1 MAQFKAD
8 IQGSRGSVSRLGGKT
23 SGITGHIR
31 GWESGIRIEGHHDE
45 DLGDIFMVYQTSG
58 SGFKA
63 KDVLVGKLISG
74 SFQSME
80 NT

>member
-8 IQGSRGSVSRLGGKT
+8 IKGSRGSVSRLGGKA

>member
-8 IQGSRGSVSRLGGKT
+8 IKGSRGSVSRLGGKA

-45 DLGDIFMVYQTSG
+45 DLGDIFMIYQTSG

-63 KDVLVGKLISG
+63 KDILIGKLISG

>member
-8 IQGSRGSVSRLGGKT
+8 IKGSRGSVSRLGGKT

-45 DLGDIFMVYQTSG
+45 HLGDIFMIYQTGG

>member
-8 IQGSRGSVSRLGGKT
+8 IKGSRGSVSRLGGKT

-58 SGFKA
+58 SGFRA

>member
-31 GWESGIRIEGHHDE
+31 GWESGIRIEGHNDE
-45 DLGDIFMVYQTSG
+45 DLGDIFMIYQTSG
-58 SGFKA
+58 SGFKS
-63 KDVLVGKLISG
+63 KDILIGKLISG

>member
-31 GWESGIRIEGHHDE
+31 GWESGIKIEGHHDE

>member
-8 IQGSRGSVSRLGGKT
+8 IKGGRGSVSRLGGKT

-45 DLGDIFMVYQTSG
+45 HLGDIFMIYQTSG

>member
-8 IQGSRGSVSRLGGKT
+8 IKGSRGSVSRLGGKT

-45 DLGDIFMVYQTSG
+45 DLGDIFMIYQTGG

>member
-45 DLGDIFMVYQTSG
+45 DLGDIFMIYQTSG
-58 SGFKA
+58 SGFKS
-63 KDVLVGKLISG
+63 KDILIGKLISG

>member
-45 DLGDIFMVYQTSG
+45 HLGDIFMIYQTSG
-58 SGFKA
+58 SGFRA
-63 KDVLVGKLISG
+63 KDILVGKLISG

>member
-8 IQGSRGSVSRLGGKT
+8 IKGSRGSVSRLGGKT

-31 GWESGIRIEGHHDE
+31 GWESGIRVEGHNDE
-45 DLGDIFMVYQTSG
+45 DLADIFMIYQTSG
-58 SGFKA
+58 SGFKT
-63 KDVLVGKLISG
+63 KDILIGKLISG

>member
-8 IQGSRGSVSRLGGKT
+8 IKGSRGSVSRLGGKT

-45 DLGDIFMVYQTSG
+45 DLGDIFMIYQTSG

-63 KDVLVGKLISG
+63 RDILIGKLISG

>member
-8 IQGSRGSVSRLGGKT
+8 IKGSRGSVSRLGGKT

-45 DLGDIFMVYQTSG
+45 DLGDIFMIYQTSG
-58 SGFKA
+58 SGFKS
-63 KDVLVGKLISG
+63 KDILIGKLISG

>member
-8 IQGSRGSVSRLGGKT
+8 IKGSRGSVSRLGGKT

-31 GWESGIRIEGHHDE
+31 GWESGIRVEGHNDE
-45 DLGDIFMVYQTSG
+45 ALGDIFMIYQTSG
-58 SGFKA
+58 SGFKS
-63 KDVLVGKLISG
+63 KDILIGKLISG

>member
-8 IQGSRGSVSRLGGKT
+8 IKGSRGSVSRLGGKT

-31 GWESGIRIEGHHDE
+31 GWESGIKVEGHHDE
-45 DLGDIFMVYQTSG
+45 HLGDVFLVWQTSG
-58 SGFKA
+58 SGFKG
-63 KDVLVGKLISG
+63 KNTLLGKLVGE
-74 SFQSME
+74 SFTAME

>member
-58 SGFKA
+58 SGFRA

>member
-45 DLGDIFMVYQTSG
+45 DLGDIFMIYQTSG

-63 KDVLVGKLISG
+63 KDILIGKLISG

>member
-8 IQGSRGSVSRLGGKT
+8 IKGSRGTVSRLGGKT

-31 GWESGIRIEGHHDE
+31 GWKAGIKVEGHHDE
-45 DLGDIFMVYQTSG
+45 DLGDIFLVYQTSG
-58 SGFKA
+58 SGFKSR
-63 KDVLVGKLISG
+63 DTLIGKLIGG
-74 SFQSME
+74 SFQAQE

>member
-63 KDVLVGKLISG
+63 RDILIGKLISG

>member
-8 IQGSRGSVSRLGGKT
+8 IKGSRGSVSRLGGKT

-31 GWESGIRIEGHHDE
+31 GWESGIKIEGHHDE

>member
-1 MAQFKAD
+1 MAQFKAE
-8 IQGSRGSVSRLGGKT
+8 IQGNRGSVSRLGHKT
-23 SGITGHIR
+23 TGISSHTC
-31 GWESGIRIEGHHDE
+31 GWESGIRVEGHHDE

>member
-8 IQGSRGSVSRLGGKT
+8 IKGSRGSVSRLGGKT

-45 DLGDIFMVYQTSG
+45 DLGDIFMIYQTSG

-63 KDVLVGKLISG
+63 RDILVGKLISG

>member
-45 DLGDIFMVYQTSG
+45 DLGDIFMIYQTSG

-63 KDVLVGKLISG
+63 RDILIGKLISG

>member
-1 MAQFKAD
+1 MAQFRAD
-8 IQGSRGSVSRLGGKT
+8 IKGSRGSVSRLGGKT

-31 GWESGIRIEGHHDE
+31 GYEAGIRVEGHHDE

-58 SGFKA
+58 SGFKSPSI
-63 KDVLVGKLISG
+63 LIGKLISG
-74 SFQSME
+74 SFQAIE

>member
-45 DLGDIFMVYQTSG
+45 HLGDIFMIYQTSG
-58 SGFKA
+58 SGFKS
-63 KDVLVGKLISG
+63 KDILIGKLISG